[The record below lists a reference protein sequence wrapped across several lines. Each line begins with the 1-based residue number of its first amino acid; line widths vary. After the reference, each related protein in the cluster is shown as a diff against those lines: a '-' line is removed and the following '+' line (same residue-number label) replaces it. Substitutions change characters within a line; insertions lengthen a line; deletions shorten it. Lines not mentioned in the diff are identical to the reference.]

1 MAKVSK
7 KMKDVKPNEKV
18 FVVADVHAV
27 THYADRTEIRTMDGI
42 VFSRSPE
49 ETVEVEDGK

>member
-18 FVVADVHAV
+18 LVVADVHAV